1 MTSHDLPIPSLPK
14 APDRARSSRWYVR
27 IPVKTAVF
35 FLVVLFVCFPYPRQ
49 LARNIEHLRNMES
62 MIEPHAPEL
71 ARYDAE
77 LKNRIEKIA
86 TTQPNGATRM
96 PQAVQREVERFV
108 FEKVQYEWDW
118 NLWGSA
124 DYMPT
129 VGEMFD
135 KAKENGGQV
144 KEDCDGRAVMA
155 ASLMRRLGYRATMVT
170 DLRHV
175 WVTTPEGEWMGPGGA
190 KAMVAT
196 SQGTQVNWGTS
207 VRNAMT
213 GLSYGIAVF
222 PFVREMIILLTLFVL
237 MLRGWSQP
245 RWAAAGLLLM
255 IQGLLFMR
263 LGFLA
268 PQAVSREVSEWPT
281 WVGLVHVAS
290 AIFVLNVADRRGRAG
305 LSLPAI
311 ESTASIR

>member
-1 MTSHDLPIPSLPK
+1 MTSHDLPIPSIPK
-14 APDRARSSRWYVR
+14 ASDRRPNSRWYVR
-27 IPVKTAVF
+27 VPVKAAVF
-35 FLVVLFVCFPYPRQ
+35 FLVVLFVCFPFPSQ
-49 LARNIEHLRNMES
+49 LVRNIGHLRDMES

-77 LKNRIEKIA
+77 LKKRIGKISS
-86 TTQPNGATRM
+86 TQPEGTAGF
-96 PQAVQREVERFV
+96 PQMVQREVERFV
-108 FEKVQYEWDW
+108 LEKVQYEWDW

-155 ASLMRRLGYRATMVT
+155 ASLMRRLGYHATMVT

-196 SQGTQVNWGTS
+196 SQGTQVNWGTTI
-207 VRNAMT
+207 RNAMT

-222 PFVREMIILLTLFVL
+222 PFVREMIILMTLFVL
-237 MLRGWSQP
+237 MLRSWSQP
-245 RWAAAGLLLM
+245 RWAAAGLLLL

-281 WVGLVHVAS
+281 WVGLFHVVV
-290 AIFVLNVADRRGRAG
+290 AIVVMIMADWRGRSRK
-305 LSLPAI
+305 SLRPI
-311 ESTASIR
+311 ESTTSIR

>member
-1 MTSHDLPIPSLPK
+1 MTSHDLPIPSIPK
-14 APDRARSSRWYVR
+14 APERGRVSRWYVR

-35 FLVVLFVCFPYPRQ
+35 LLVVLFVCFPYPSQ
-49 LARNIEHLRNMES
+49 LVRNIGHLRDMEA

-77 LKNRIEKIA
+77 LKKRIGKISS
-86 TTQPNGATRM
+86 TQPAGAAGF

-129 VGEMFD
+129 VSEMFD
-135 KAKENGGQV
+135 KAKEYGGQV
-144 KEDCDGRAVMA
+144 QEDCDGRAVMA
-155 ASLMRRLGYRATMVT
+155 ASLMRRLGYQATIVT

-196 SQGTQVNWGTS
+196 SQGNQVNWGAA
-207 VRNAMT
+207 VRNSAT

-222 PFVREMIILLTLFVL
+222 PFVREMIILVTLFVL
-237 MLRGWSQP
+237 MLRSWSRP

-268 PQAVSREVSEWPT
+268 PRAVSRDVSEWPT
-281 WVGLVHVAS
+281 WVGLVHVAG
-290 AIFVLNVADRRGRAG
+290 AIVIMITADRRGR
-305 LSLPAI
+305 SKKSHPAI
-311 ESTASIR
+311 ESATLTR

>member
-1 MTSHDLPIPSLPK
+1 MTSHDLPIPSIPK
-14 APDRARSSRWYVR
+14 ASDRHRTSRWFVR
-27 IPVKTAVF
+27 IPVKLAVF
-35 FLVVLFVCFPYPRQ
+35 FLVVLFVCFPYPSQ
-49 LARNIEHLRNMES
+49 LVRNIGHLRDMES

-77 LKNRIEKIA
+77 LKKRIGKISS
-86 TTQPNGATRM
+86 TQPEGAAGF
-96 PQAVQREVERFV
+96 PQMVQREVERFV

-129 VGEMFD
+129 VGEIFD

-155 ASLMRRLGYRATMVT
+155 ASLMRRLGYHATMVT

-175 WVTTPEGEWMGPGGA
+175 WVTTSEGEWMGPGGA

-196 SQGTQVNWGTS
+196 SQGTQVNWGTT

-222 PFVREMIILLTLFVL
+222 PFVREMIILITLFIL
-237 MLRGWSQP
+237 MLRAWSQP
-245 RWAAAGLLLM
+245 RWAATGLLLM

-268 PQAVSREVSEWPT
+268 PQAVSREVNEWPT
-281 WVGLVHVAS
+281 WVGFIHVAV
-290 AIFVLNVADRRGRAG
+290 AMVVMVMADRRGRSRK
-305 LSLPAI
+305 SLRSI
-311 ESTASIR
+311 ESGASIR